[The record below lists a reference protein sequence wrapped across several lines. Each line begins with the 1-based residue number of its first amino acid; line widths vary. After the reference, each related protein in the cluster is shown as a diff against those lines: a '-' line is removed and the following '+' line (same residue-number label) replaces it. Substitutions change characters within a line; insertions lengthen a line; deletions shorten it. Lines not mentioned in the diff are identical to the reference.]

1 MSFSPTILF
10 SINLKNSKKKNHS
23 ILNNIIKFY
32 KLNYNIKIIYLD
44 NDYHI
49 HNSWSIT
56 ERMLIINKSFFTNM
70 FNLYKLHEIYIYK
83 QSEITKYPKWIKLYN
98 DLTQKF
104 LNYNVEDIRTMTN
117 IKIIETE
124 CILVDKI
131 DETNRF
137 LEEHVSRIEYDIIN

>member
-10 SINLKNSKKKNHS
+10 SINLNNSNKKNHS
-23 ILNNIIKFY
+23 ILNNIINFY

-70 FNLYKLHEIYIYK
+70 FNLYELPISSIYK
-83 QSEITKYPKWIKLYN
+83 QSDIHKRSDWKKEYNIFKSDYPNYS
-98 DLTQKF
+98 
-104 LNYNVEDIRTMTN
+104 LNNLCTMSD

-124 CILVDKI
+124 CYLVNKI
-131 DETNRF
+131 DDTNIF
-137 LEEHVSRIEYDIIN
+137 LSNQVSRIEYEII